1 VVSNL
6 LRITSRWKD
15 LDDQLKRKVVL
26 SSKLPETQRE
36 SKSLYGSIGVILCT
50 MRMISQREQT
60 DRMVPPEI
68 IIFEDAE
75 HIQFSDCLTVFESF
89 RTTLTR
95 ACFIGDFANG

>member
-1 VVSNL
+1 MVSNL

-26 SSKLPETQRE
+26 SSKLPDSRRETQ
-36 SKSLYGSIGVILCT
+36 SLYGSIGVILCT
-50 MRMISQREQT
+50 MKMISEREQT
-60 DRMVPPEI
+60 DRLVPPEI

-75 HIQFSDCLTVFESF
+75 NYRFSECLTVFESF